1 MPRYP
6 SSKKIY
12 AARSFKQLCQPLA
25 SILPNAPLLE
35 SRCNRPLQM
44 EFEHQLNAL
53 IFFHLER
60 HTSGRHLL
68 QTLQDEYARNNI
80 APSSRDTKKFFL

>member
-35 SRCNRPLQM
+35 SRCKGTLQM
-44 EFEHQLNAL
+44 EFEH
-53 IFFHLER
+53 
-60 HTSGRHLL
+60 
-68 QTLQDEYARNNI
+68 
-80 APSSRDTKKFFL
+80 